1 VIGFIKG
8 LFGSSN
14 EEATPQPKDAFYL
27 SNDDSKTFGNIDY
40 MRSVKKTRRT
50 FPKQAVGE
58 DNEFI
63 QEVSATDKV
72 TEAQPSFTAGFT
84 PTASSS
90 PETAARRQDSSMD
103 MFRNM
108 ARDMKKG

>member
-58 DNEFI
+58 DNAFV

-72 TEAQPSFTAGFT
+72 TAAQPSFTSAFT
-84 PTASSS
+84 PTAS
-90 PETAARRQDSSMD
+90 PETAERRRDSGMD
-103 MFRNM
+103 AFRNM